1 MFRDLKADEI
11 SVRVQSI
18 YKNKALLLI
27 YKDARV
33 DMSILNEVYGVG
45 NWKREHRIEGEYL
58 ICRVSVY
65 NKDIKEWAYY
75 EDVGIEGNYQKE
87 KSLFSDAFKRA
98 CFNLGIGIELYTAP
112 KLVVTLTD
120 EEVQY
125 QNKINFHVSDL
136 ITINKTIMGITIRD
150 ASGTNRLRI
159 PYNEQQLRTKGELKN
174 VKMDNQKRSLKQDES
189 L

>member
-1 MFRDLKADEI
+1 MIRDLRADEI

-18 YKNKALLLI
+18 YKNKALLLL

-33 DMSILNEVYGVG
+33 DMSILNETFGVG
-45 NWKREHRIEGEYL
+45 FWKREHRIEGDYL

-65 NKDIKEWAYY
+65 NSKINEWAHY

-98 CFNLGIGIELYTAP
+98 CFNIGIGIELYTAP
-112 KLVVTLTD
+112 KIVVILTD

-125 QNKINFHVSDL
+125 QNKINFHVSELKIVDKNIVGL
-136 ITINKTIMGITIRD
+136 TIRD
-150 ASGTNRLRI
+150 ANGTNRLKI
-159 PYNEQQLRTKGELKN
+159 PYNESQKPKTTTTGGKN
-174 VKMDNQKRSLKQDES
+174 EMVNRKQ
-189 L
+189 